1 MERKPGE
8 RMMWKL
14 EGRSEEISGEFKA
27 QEVANTLWAY
37 ATTMGDGGDIRGVQ
51 LAGCCKHTI
60 DGWRRYQ
67 GSSARSMLQHGIT
80 DPQRIRHH
88 LGTNLVNGSTNNTS
102 SEVLRV
108 NVYTTSSG
116 RLSSDNSSSCS
127 AAALRALW

>member
-8 RMMWKL
+8 RMIGQL

-51 LAGCCKHTI
+51 LAGCCKHTM

-67 GSSARSMLQHGIT
+67 GSSAAACCNTGS
-80 DPQRIRHH
+80 RI
-88 LGTNLVNGSTNNTS
+88 LKESDSAS
-102 SEVLRV
+102 SWYEPREWLNKQYER
-108 NVYTTSSG
+108 
-116 RLSSDNSSSCS
+116 
-127 AAALRALW
+127 